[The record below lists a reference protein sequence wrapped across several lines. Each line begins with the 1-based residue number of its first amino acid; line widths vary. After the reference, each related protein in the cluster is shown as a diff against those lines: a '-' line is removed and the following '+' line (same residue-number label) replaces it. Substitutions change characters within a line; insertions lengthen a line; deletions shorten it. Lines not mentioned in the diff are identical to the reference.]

1 MPAHAAHPLAP
12 DAVVALARE
21 LPPHRGF
28 EAFLDRLAALRRAPV
43 LPSRGEAF
51 LASVGPDVTVAALA
65 HAEAVASRTF
75 HSTPAS
81 YIAEVAAA
89 LRARWPTPAAGELR
103 LIERLDAL
111 HELARLREAG
121 ELSASAAVRLAFV
134 LDPARAAE
142 PPADLAAWFGQ
153 GPGPVGLR
161 AARACLVATAPTFW
175 RLAGA
180 EFDRLVDRLD
190 PAAP

>member
-1 MPAHAAHPLAP
+1 MLCPCVGFPLRSAGECP
-12 DAVVALARE
+12 SSTT
-21 LPPHRGF
+21 
-28 EAFLDRLAALRRAPV
+28 PV
-43 LPSRGEAF
+43 PSRGR
-51 LASVGPDVTVAALA
+51 SGV
-65 HAEAVASRTF
+65 
-75 HSTPAS
+75 
-81 YIAEVAAA
+81 
-89 LRARWPTPAAGELR
+89 RWPTPAAGELR

-161 AARACLVATAPTFW
+161 AARACLVTTAPTFW
-175 RLAGA
+175 RLAGG